1 EEMDVKTFPAGLR
14 VLVVDDDR
22 VCLKVLERQLKCCN
36 YNVMVVTDART
47 ALEMLRERKDDGDQF
62 DLVISDVV
70 MPNMDGFELLELI
83 GVEMDLPV
91 IMLSAN
97 SETRTIMKGIKHG
110 ACDYIVKPVRLEQLR
125 GIWTHVVKNSR
136 TDPRTSIIDSGS
148 DDDVQKL
155 PSGDGGEGD
164 KVGAN
169 RRKKK
174 CSKKNK
180 PAVDVAGGHS
190 ENTSAQKKPRV
201 QWCGQLHRKF
211 VEAVHQIGIDKAVP
225 KKILEA
231 MNVEGITRENV
242 ASHLQKYRIYLRKLI
257 EGTLGNSNSFADETE
272 ALWRYLNVPSFITS
286 PSSSNHFTNAG
297 SSSAIR
303 TQTLLPPQPPVHV
316 MSSQKNLST
325 PRSDMPPLTS
335 NMWFSSSR
343 SCSSYA
349 SILRGK
355 ILGSSRGIPFEDTPD
370 GEMLAPGNL
379 SSQSPELQSV
389 WAGSASTRSDLQIDN
404 STQAL
409 NGGGASDNSL
419 REGGSTVDQQAV
431 VSDQVNNIN
440 AESDGLDDF
449 LAYMV
454 NR

>member
-1 EEMDVKTFPAGLR
+1 
-14 VLVVDDDR
+14 
-22 VCLKVLERQLKCCN
+22 
-36 YNVMVVTDART
+36 
-47 ALEMLRERKDDGDQF
+47 
-62 DLVISDVV
+62 
-70 MPNMDGFELLELI
+70 
-83 GVEMDLPV
+83 
-91 IMLSAN
+91 
-97 SETRTIMKGIKHG
+97 
-110 ACDYIVKPVRLEQLR
+110 
-125 GIWTHVVKNSR
+125 
-136 TDPRTSIIDSGS
+136 
-148 DDDVQKL
+148 
-155 PSGDGGEGD
+155 
-164 KVGAN
+164 
-169 RRKKK
+169 
-174 CSKKNK
+174 
-180 PAVDVAGGHS
+180 
-190 ENTSAQKKPRV
+190 
-201 QWCGQLHRKF
+201 
-211 VEAVHQIGIDKAVP
+211 
-225 KKILEA
+225 
-231 MNVEGITRENV
+231 
-242 ASHLQKYRIYLRKLI
+242 
-257 EGTLGNSNSFADETE
+257 
-272 ALWRYLNVPSFITS
+272 
-286 PSSSNHFTNAG
+286 
-297 SSSAIR
+297 
-303 TQTLLPPQPPVHV
+303 

-454 NR
+454 NRRDFINNGDSFILGDQDFAP